1 MSLRQKHEEEKR
13 YEYIPPE
20 ALHNFLGINFI
31 TNKVKLFTNRSGQL
45 AKGIDINLAI

>member
-1 MSLRQKHEEEKR
+1 MRKRKGMNIYPLRL
-13 YEYIPPE
+13 YIISSV
-20 ALHNFLGINFI
+20 FNFI